1 MEKQTL
7 REDTNKK
14 LINTSQAQI
23 NDLKE
28 RFVLV
33 EKTLANSTQEIYA
46 NIQGGINEVVK
57 QITEEKWKDL
67 VSKMRTVL
75 EKEEE
80 VLLKKVERKFAPISL
95 INDLDMTI
103 ERVDALENQSIL
115 REE

>member
-1 MEKQTL
+1 
-7 REDTNKK
+7 
-14 LINTSQAQI
+14 
-23 NDLKE
+23 
-28 RFVLV
+28 
-33 EKTLANSTQEIYA
+33 
-46 NIQGGINEVVK
+46 
-57 QITEEKWKDL
+57 
-67 VSKMRTVL
+67 MRTVL